1 MAQTVIKRD
10 GRKVAFDKDRI
21 YNAIIKAMSQGS
33 GIKKEKIAE
42 DIATEIETELQCVN
56 EVTIPQIEMLVYSKL
71 ISKKQKLTA

>member
-1 MAQTVIKRD
+1 MAQIVIKRD

-42 DIATEIETELQCVN
+42 DIATEIETELKCAIIVK
-56 EVTIPQIEMLVYSKL
+56 IGCKMCI
-71 ISKKQKLTA
+71 